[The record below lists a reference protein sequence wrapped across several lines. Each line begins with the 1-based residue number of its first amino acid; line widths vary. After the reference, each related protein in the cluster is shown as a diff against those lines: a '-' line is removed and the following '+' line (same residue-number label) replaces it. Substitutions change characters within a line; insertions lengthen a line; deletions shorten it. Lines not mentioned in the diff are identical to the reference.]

1 MWCRVLP
8 DANLEREN
16 TSITTTTNPHII
28 IMQLREAVKF
38 HFNYATPT
46 VAAAEDCLPEAKKP
60 KRRKAVT
67 AYAGVMAHLKRGQR
81 NVIERDA
88 PNSANS
94 TGPRALSFTPQTTPV
109 SRNPTAELKFKD

>member
-1 MWCRVLP
+1 MHGETTLLVWHDFVL
-8 DANLEREN
+8 
-16 TSITTTTNPHII
+16 
-28 IMQLREAVKF
+28 QLREAVRF

-46 VAAAEDCLPEAKKP
+46 MATADDCLPEARKP

-67 AYAGVMAHLKRGQR
+67 ALAGVMAHLKRGQR
-81 NVIERDA
+81 NVVERDA
-88 PNSANS
+88 PSSANS